1 MLSVLSE
8 IYEKYNEFHT
18 DGSALANAIHSICSY
33 HAPLQQGN
41 EVSWALWLAKQMNIQ
56 IPTIV
61 GDRISKLDDDVVALI
76 ALDLNQLGLL
86 DATGF
91 TKWQAQMHGAN
102 LYDNHWLIAY
112 EAWEQGWLASPTGRD
127 YIADDELFS
136 ILRLHG
142 VRFYGGVAVST
153 ASSFSY

>member
-1 MLSVLSE
+1 MMTLSLLLPW
-8 IYEKYNEFHT
+8 T
-18 DGSALANAIHSICSY
+18 SIS
-33 HAPLQQGN
+33 L
-41 EVSWALWLAKQMNIQ
+41 
-56 IPTIV
+56 
-61 GDRISKLDDDVVALI
+61 
-76 ALDLNQLGLL
+76 
-86 DATGF
+86 
-91 TKWQAQMHGAN
+91 AN